1 MYRKVI
7 GVLTAIVLIAMVF
20 TACGRS
26 ASTSAT
32 APQAASN
39 SASKSSASGYAG
51 AVGAADRALGDN
63 GAAETDVA
71 PASAEA
77 APMPTEAPKE
87 ADSLAGGSGTT
98 INATNAVLAERKM
111 IWTASLNLEVEN
123 FNNAL
128 NNIDSILTGIGF
140 VSNTN
145 INSSNVY
152 VDGKLKTVK
161 NGTLVLRVD
170 KTQFQSVINKLRG
183 VGDVSNET
191 TNGQD
196 VTDQFVDIES
206 RLRLLKLEQE
216 KLETYLAKTEDLD
229 TIFKLETRITDIRYE
244 IESLTGNL
252 NKLSS
257 LVDLA
262 TINISM
268 NEKYPGSEK
277 KPVTFG
283 EELLNS
289 LKDSLK
295 SVVEFLGDF
304 LIFIVAAL
312 PVLVVIGLF
321 VLLGIFIYR
330 RIPKKYKGPYP
341 APTHYSPPAPP
352 ASAGQGDNTQPT
364 GNQNTTED
372 KNGK

>member
-1 MYRKVI
+1 MFRKVI
-7 GVLTAIVLIAMVF
+7 GVLTALLLIASMF
-20 TACGRS
+20 TACGSRS
-26 ASTSAT
+26 ETSSAT
-32 APQAASN
+32 APQAASG
-39 SASKSSASGYAG
+39 SMSKSTASGYNG
-51 AVGAADRALGDN
+51 AVGATAANVEFTADRGVSEEGAPTT
-63 GAAETDVA
+63 AAEA
-71 PASAEA
+71 PQ
-77 APMPTEAPKE
+77 E
-87 ADSLAGGSGTT
+87 ADSLAGGSVSAA
-98 INATNAVLAERKM
+98 NMTNAVLAERKM

-123 FNNAL
+123 FDKAR
-128 NNIDSILTGIGF
+128 NNIESILTGIGF
-140 VSNTN
+140 ISNTN
-145 INSSNVY
+145 ISSSNVY
-152 VDGKLKTVK
+152 VDGKPRTVK

-170 KTQFQSVINKLRG
+170 KDQFSTVISKLYG
-183 VGDVSNET
+183 VGEVSNET

-196 VTDQFVDIES
+196 VTDKFVDIES

-216 KLETYLAKTEDLD
+216 KLEAYLAKTEDLD

-262 TINISM
+262 TINVTM
-268 NEKYPGSEK
+268 NEKYPGFQK
-277 KPVTFG
+277 KPLTYG

-312 PVLVVIGLF
+312 PVLAVIGLF

-330 RIPKKYKGPYP
+330 RIPRKLKGSVP
-341 APTHYSPPAPP
+341 
-352 ASAGQGDNTQPT
+352 GEENRQGEKR
-364 GNQNTTED
+364 ED
-372 KNGK
+372 ESK

>member
-1 MYRKVI
+1 MSSY
-7 GVLTAIVLIAMVF
+7 GSTAS
-20 TACGRS
+20 RS
-26 ASTSAT
+26 
-32 APQAASN
+32 QAYS
-39 SASKSSASGYAG
+39 
-51 AVGAADRALGDN
+51 
-63 GAAETDVA
+63 

-87 ADSLAGGSGTT
+87 GDSLAGGSGTT

-123 FNNAL
+123 FDNAL

-145 INSSNVY
+145 INTSDVY

-352 ASAGQGDNTQPT
+352 ASTGQGDNTQPT